1 MFNTK
6 CEYRLKT
13 KIRSNY
19 NINGYI
25 DSEIDSLSTMVKAKR
40 SNNYNIDI
48 YR

>member
-1 MFNTK
+1 MIKTK

-13 KIRSNY
+13 KIESNY

-25 DSEIDSLSTMVKAKR
+25 DSSSTMVKAKR